1 MSNFD
6 KFIDDILLKERTRKK
21 EDSKKGDEE
30 TPGRKYAKL
39 YREKTNNRIVYK
51 KP

>member
-6 KFIDDILLKERTRKK
+6 KFIDDILLKERAAKK
-21 EDSKKGDEE
+21 QEPKKGSEE